1 MDALFIGCWNNGNC
15 FPFIFSVIRR
25 LSLLQIFL
33 HNADIFIWRRGYNV
47 NCAKRH
53 KQHTSLF
60 WFGRCSVLAVL
71 LTHPSLHRSDESS
84 RKEQDVQEGVYPK
97 HTASCSEHQRGLCR
111 APLWQHLSDRPR
123 GGLGT
128 TALDTLERDISDCAR
143 KDSAWSWKKH
153 WQNSF

>member
-1 MDALFIGCWNNGNC
+1 MQTFLFEEG
-15 FPFIFSVIRR
+15 VT
-25 LSLLQIFL
+25 
-33 HNADIFIWRRGYNV
+33 NV

-143 KDSAWSWKKH
+143 KDFRLKLEETLAELILNWSLVSEALDMMCCNAKEWRTATM
-153 WQNSF
+153 WRIS